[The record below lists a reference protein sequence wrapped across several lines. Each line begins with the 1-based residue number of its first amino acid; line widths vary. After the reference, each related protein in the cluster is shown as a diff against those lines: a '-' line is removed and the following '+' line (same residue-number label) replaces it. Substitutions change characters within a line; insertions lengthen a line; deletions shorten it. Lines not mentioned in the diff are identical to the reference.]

1 MKRTALMLALTLVT
15 GIAIGVL
22 SSRALDAQP
31 SPIKSTELLKSGVA
45 GLDGMEVVVQFSEF
59 APRAS
64 SGKHTHPGPEV
75 AYVLQGSGVSEVE
88 GQAPVT
94 RKAGT
99 VGYIEGGKVHESINE
114 SATEPLKL
122 LVFRIHPKGK
132 PITDSRLTEPH
143 IAK

>member
-1 MKRTALMLALTLVT
+1 MKRTALMLALTLVA
-15 GIAIGVL
+15 GIAIGAL
-22 SSRALDAQP
+22 GSRALDAQP
-31 SPIKSTELLKSGVA
+31 TPITSTDLLKSDVA
-45 GLDGMEVVVQFSEF
+45 GLEGMEVVVSLGEF

-88 GQAPVT
+88 GQATVT
-94 RKAGT
+94 RQAGT
-99 VGYIEGGKVHESINE
+99 VGYIAGGKVHESING

-132 PITDSRLTEPH
+132 PIVDSRLTEPH